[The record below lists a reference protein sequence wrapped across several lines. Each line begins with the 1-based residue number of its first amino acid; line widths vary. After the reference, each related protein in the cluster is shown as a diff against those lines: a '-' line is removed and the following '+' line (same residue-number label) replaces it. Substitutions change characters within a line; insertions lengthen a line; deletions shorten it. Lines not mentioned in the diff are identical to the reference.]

1 MRSVLQSR
9 CPICENEIEFLYQ
22 TEEIPYFSKVLLV
35 SGSCPCGFRYT
46 DTMILE
52 ENEPSEWAVRVEAVE
67 DLSIR
72 VIRSACG
79 HLEIPELGVLVE
91 PGPICQG
98 FVSNV
103 EGVLD
108 RVGDVLAGVLSWAEG
123 EERERATNLLLDLDE
138 VRAGALPITLIV
150 RDPTGNSAIVS
161 DKAERRLLEA
171 EECGP

>member
-9 CPICENEIEFLYQ
+9 CPICEKELEFLYQ
-22 TEEIPYFSKVLLV
+22 TEEIPYFSKILLV

-52 ENEPSEWAVRVEAVE
+52 ENEPSEWTLRVETVE

-79 HLEIPELGVLVE
+79 CLEIPELGVLVE

-108 RVGDVLAGVLSWAEG
+108 RVGQVLGGVLSWAEG
-123 EERERATNLLLDLDE
+123 EERERATALLQALDE
-138 VRAGALPITLIV
+138 VRAGALRITLIL
-150 RDPTGNSAIVS
+150 RDPSGNSAILS
-161 DKAERRLLEA
+161 EKADKRILEA
-171 EECGP
+171 EECGS